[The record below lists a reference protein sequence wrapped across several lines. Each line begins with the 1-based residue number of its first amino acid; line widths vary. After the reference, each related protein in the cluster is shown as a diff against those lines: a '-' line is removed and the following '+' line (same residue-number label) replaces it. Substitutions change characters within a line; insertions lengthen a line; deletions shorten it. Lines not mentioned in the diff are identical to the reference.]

1 MNKKETG
8 TYDLDQV
15 EIGKRLKDLREQN
28 HMKQSDLSKE
38 WNCKRESISK
48 YETGD
53 RCITMDRLVDYVNT
67 FGVPADYILFGNS
80 LS

>member
-8 TYDLDQV
+8 TYYLDQV

-28 HMKQSDLSKE
+28 HMKQGDLSKE

>member
-1 MNKKETG
+1 
-8 TYDLDQV
+8 
-15 EIGKRLKDLREQN
+15 
-28 HMKQSDLSKE
+28 MKQSDLSKE